1 MSSRSSAFAASFAAV
16 AACLLLSGCF
26 SSETPKFPMEGAAA
40 PFGDGG
46 RYQTYERTDGDN
58 YKKDEIITVKRRTDG
73 GYDFVNQKGE
83 VQPIS
88 FYRLT
93 GESFVGQASSPE
105 KERPRYAYVIFR
117 IAGNEAL
124 VYLPDCQKQDKAR
137 MEALGVVSIGQ
148 YECAI
153 DRVADPT
160 AFFASLTL
168 GEPTSKIVRE

>member
-1 MSSRSSAFAASFAAV
+1 MSSRSSALAASFAAV

-26 SSETPKFPMEGAAA
+26 SSETPKFPLASAAA

-46 RYQTYERTDGDN
+46 RYQGYERTDGDN
-58 YKKDEIITVKRRTDG
+58 FKKDEIITVKRRTDG

-88 FYRLT
+88 FHRVA
-93 GESFVGQASSPE
+93 GENFVGQASPE
-105 KERPRYAYVIFR
+105 TGKTRYAYVIFR
-117 IAGNEAL
+117 VAGNEAF
-124 VYLPDCQKQDKAR
+124 VYLPDCEKQDKAQ
-137 MEALGVVSIGQ
+137 MEKLGVVFVGR

-153 DRVADPT
+153 DRVADPA

-168 GEPTSKIVRE
+168 GEPTSKLVRE